1 MASSFYIIEGGVWKK
16 VSEASIYTGSA
27 WNSVSNIYYWNG
39 SAWVKGFTKGFE
51 FTKTITGTTTNFS
64 TATEA
69 TSQGWNGT
77 DSVIANLTLSSSAII
92 KSSSVSTYAFET
104 TGLPLNSQV
113 NLTLDSG
120 TYIVGRGGAGGIGSF
135 SIIIY
140 YPNAGPNGYSSG
152 QPGGPAINI
161 ISGVTMNLTNNGT
174 IGGGGGGGGGGNG
187 GEAGPLAMSFQGGS
201 AGGGAG
207 YGDGGPV
214 NPGQA
219 NAYLSGP
226 AGNPGTL
233 TAGGAGVGT
242 INRHSSY
249 GGTGGNGGTLGTAG
263 VNAVN
268 GGSAPYGM
276 YNSAAPGGAAG
287 VAING
292 WSRTNAITAG
302 TILGA
307 KNN

>member
-64 TATEA
+64 TTTEA

-113 NLTLDSG
+113 NLTLTSG
-120 TYIVGRGGAGGIGSF
+120 AYIVGTGGAGGIGSF
-135 SIIIY
+135 SVVIN
-140 YPNAGPNGYSSG
+140 YPNAGYSQG

-187 GEAGPLAMSFQGGS
+187 GEAFPSYGSFQGGS

-219 NAYLSGP
+219 NAYVSGP
-226 AGNPGTL
+226 AGNAGTL

-242 INRHSSY
+242 ISTHSSF
-249 GGTGGNGGTLGTAG
+249 GNWRRQTNTANTAG

-268 GGSAPYGM
+268 GGDAPYGM

>member
-1 MASSFYIIEGGVWKK
+1 M
-16 VSEASIYTGSA
+16 SA
-27 WNSVSNIYYWNG
+27 NNYYWNG
-39 SAWVKGFTKGFE
+39 SAWVKVSKAYYWNGSAWKVVNNTYYWNGSAWLESFTQGFVFS
-51 FTKTITGTTTNFS
+51 KTFSGTTTDFN

-77 DSVIANLTLSSSAII
+77 DIVIASLTLSSAAII
-92 KSSSVSTYAFET
+92 KSGSINNYAFET
-104 TGLPLNSQV
+104 TGLSAGSTI

-120 TYIVGRGGAGGIGSF
+120 TYIVGKGGKGAIGSF
-135 SIIIY
+135 SVVIP
-140 YPNAGPNGYSSG
+140 YPSAGYSNGQPAGPAMNVLSG
-152 QPGGPAINI
+152 I
-161 ISGVTMNLTNNGT
+161 TLNLTNNGT

-187 GEAGPLAMSFQGGS
+187 GEAFPSYGSFQGGS

-207 YGDGGPV
+207 YGEGGPV

-219 NAYLSGP
+219 SAYVSGP
-226 AGNPGTL
+226 AGNAGTL

-242 INRHSSY
+242 INTHSSF
-249 GGTGGNGGTLGTAG
+249 GGTGGNGGTLGVAG

-276 YNSAAPGGAAG
+276 YSSAGSGGPAG

-292 WSRTNAITAG
+292 WSNVTVTTEG

>member
-64 TATEA
+64 TTTEA

-113 NLTLDSG
+113 NLTLTSG
-120 TYIVGRGGAGGIGSF
+120 AYIVGRGGAGGIGSF
-135 SIIIY
+135 SVVIN
-140 YPNAGPNGYSSG
+140 YPNAGYSQG

-161 ISGVTMNLTNNGT
+161 ISGVNMNLTNNGT

-187 GEAGPLAMSFQGGS
+187 GEAFPSSGSFQGGS

-214 NPGQA
+214 NPGQG
-219 NAYLSGP
+219 NAYVSGP

-242 INRHSSY
+242 INTHSSF
-249 GGTGGNGGTLGTAG
+249 GGFGGNGGTLGSAG

-292 WSRTNAITAG
+292 WSRITVGTEG

>member
-27 WNSVSNIYYWNG
+27 WESVSNIYYWNG

-51 FTKTITGTTTNFS
+51 FSKTFSGTTNNFD

-77 DSVIANLTLSSSAII
+77 DSVIANLTLSSAAII
-92 KSSSVSTYAFET
+92 RSSSVSTYAFET
-104 TGLPLNSQV
+104 TGLPTNSQV
-113 NLTLDSG
+113 NLTLDTG
-120 TYIVGRGGAGGIGSF
+120 TYIVGKGGKGAIGSF
-135 SIIIY
+135 SVVIP
-140 YPNAGPNGYSSG
+140 YPDPGYSDG
-152 QPGGPAINI
+152 QPGGPAIQI

-187 GEAGPLAMSFQGGS
+187 GEAFALAGSFQGGS
-201 AGGGAG
+201 GGGGAG

-219 NAYLSGP
+219 NAYVSGP

-233 TAGGAGVGT
+233 TTGGTGVGT
-242 INRHSSY
+242 INTHSSY
-249 GGTGGNGGTLGTAG
+249 GGTGGNGGTLGSAG
-263 VNAVN
+263 INAVN

-276 YNSAAPGGAAG
+276 YSSAGSGGAAG